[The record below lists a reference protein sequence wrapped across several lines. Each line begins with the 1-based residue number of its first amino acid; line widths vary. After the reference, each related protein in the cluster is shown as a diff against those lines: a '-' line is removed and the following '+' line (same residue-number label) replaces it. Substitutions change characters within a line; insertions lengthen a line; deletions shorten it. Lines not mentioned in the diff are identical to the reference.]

1 MELDEYDSYLNAIAS
16 PNIKVIGVD
25 TEATG
30 LRVQDRTD
38 KLTGLSLSFKGGPI
52 YYNKYFPFFHEVG
65 ENLPLYFLD
74 RIKKVISL
82 KEAIVIHNAKHDIAA
97 GKTVGLNLDESFI
110 YDPMLELH
118 MLHEEEYSK
127 QLDYVSK
134 KYLGEG
140 KYRDEIKIFTNLFG
154 WSKVPSHL
162 MSAYAAKDAEL
173 HLRLHEY
180 FWPRLVVEEL
190 DHLWPIEQEF
200 LKLMCK
206 IEMNGVEVNR
216 PFCEEQIQIGLRR
229 MREIDFELGF
239 TPSKPSELNPFLI
252 ENLGLPILK
261 RSKKTGKPSFDKN
274 VMIEYEEILA
284 HRSDKTAQ
292 LVLEYRGWQKTISS
306 FYESILKYISSDG
319 RIRPNFKLHVARTSR
334 LSCERPALQC
344 IPRESNK
351 PWNGQSK
358 KAFKAREGFVI
369 VEFDY
374 SQLEFRL
381 ECEYSEEEA
390 LREAFRDPKRDV
402 FSEMALELNMPRFAT
417 KTFKYATGYG
427 AGTTRIANIF
437 NISEEQATDIRTKYR
452 ATYPGIYRATLRAKQ
467 LAESRG
473 YVRYWTGRRRHLH
486 EFDSS
491 KAFNAIMQGG
501 AAETVK
507 RVMVRID
514 KEICQPNPDIQMI
527 LQVHDAIWLEMPKY
541 LACEVVPKVKAIMTD
556 LPQFKTPFAVV
567 AKELK

>member
-52 YYNKYFPFFHEVG
+52 YYNKYFPF
-65 ENLPLYFLD
+65 
-74 RIKKVISL
+74 
-82 KEAIVIHNAKHDIAA
+82 
-97 GKTVGLNLDESFI
+97 I

-140 KYRDEIKIFTNLFG
+140 KYRDEINIFTKLFG

-162 MSAYAAKDAEL
+162 MSAYAANDAEL

-292 LVLEYRGWQKTISS
+292 LVLEYRGWQKTVSS

-319 RIRPNFKLHVARTSR
+319 RIRP
-334 LSCERPALQC
+334 
-344 IPRESNK
+344 
-351 PWNGQSK
+351 
-358 KAFKAREGFVI
+358 
-369 VEFDY
+369 
-374 SQLEFRL
+374 
-381 ECEYSEEEA
+381 
-390 LREAFRDPKRDV
+390 
-402 FSEMALELNMPRFAT
+402 
-417 KTFKYATGYG
+417 
-427 AGTTRIANIF
+427 
-437 NISEEQATDIRTKYR
+437 
-452 ATYPGIYRATLRAKQ
+452 
-467 LAESRG
+467 
-473 YVRYWTGRRRHLH
+473 
-486 EFDSS
+486 
-491 KAFNAIMQGG
+491 
-501 AAETVK
+501 
-507 RVMVRID
+507 
-514 KEICQPNPDIQMI
+514 
-527 LQVHDAIWLEMPKY
+527 
-541 LACEVVPKVKAIMTD
+541 
-556 LPQFKTPFAVV
+556 
-567 AKELK
+567 